1 MDASQTA
8 APSGYVASN
17 TDRPCQNAI
26 EFLEGQTVRLML
38 RDNTVLQGRLERIG
52 WMSPDSEAISYLCLK
67 MDNDSVYVLA
77 AQGINTRSGLLFIPW
92 DWISCVVAP

>member
-8 APSGYVASN
+8 LPSGQFVATADPSCP
-17 TDRPCQNAI
+17 TAI
-26 EFLEGQTVRLML
+26 EFLEGQTIRIML

-52 WMSPDSEAISYLCLK
+52 WMSPDSEAISYLCLR

-77 AQGINTRSGLLFIPW
+77 AQGISTRSGLLFIPW
-92 DWISCVVAP
+92 DWISCLVVP

>member
-8 APSGYVASN
+8 VASGHIASN
-17 TDRPCQNAI
+17 VDAPCPTAI
-26 EFLEGQTVRLML
+26 EFLQGQTVRIML

-52 WMSPDSEAISYLCLK
+52 WMSPDSEAISYLCLR

-77 AQGINTRSGLLFIPW
+77 AQGISTRSGLLFIPW
-92 DWISCVVAP
+92 DWISCVVVP